1 MVSSDN
7 ERIAKNTMVLYLRML
22 FSLGVSLYTSRVIL
36 KVLGFEDYGIYSV
49 VGGIITLFCF
59 INGGLINATQRFIT
73 FELGKGNTKKL
84 SQVFSS
90 AIQIHAILSFII
102 LILGE
107 TIGLYFL
114 NEKMVIPTN
123 RQDAAMIVYQC
134 SIIATV
140 VNLMSVP
147 YNADIV
153 AHEKMSAFAYISI
166 VEVISK
172 LLIVFLLLV
181 IPGDNLVNYAIMMLV
196 VQISI
201 RFLYTTYCHKH
212 FQETVYHHQINKSI
226 LKEMISFAGWS
237 FWGNIAGILYT
248 QGINILLNIFFG
260 PVVNA
265 ARGIAVQVQGVVQ
278 QFVSNFQ
285 MALNPQITKSYAV
298 SDMEKMHTLMFRSA
312 KFSFF
317 LLYLLTLPI
326 LFETEYILSLWLS
339 SVPENTVI
347 FTKLIL
353 IISLIYTTANPCV
366 IANQATGKVKKYQ
379 AIVGGVLLLI
389 LPISYISLLLGAPAY
404 SVFIVHLFIESI
416 AQYFRMYLLKGLIN
430 LPVREYLKNIYIPI
444 IFTVLVTIAI
454 PMITFI
460 NMDYGLVRF
469 LCVTSISIL
478 SVTLGVFSFGL
489 SMNERRMILFR
500 LRLNRIINDR
510 D

>member
-1 MVSSDN
+1 
-7 ERIAKNTMVLYLRML
+7 ML
-22 FSLGVSLYTSRVIL
+22 FRS
-36 KVLGFEDYGIYSV
+36 
-49 VGGIITLFCF
+49 
-59 INGGLINATQRFIT
+59 
-73 FELGKGNTKKL
+73 
-84 SQVFSS
+84 
-90 AIQIHAILSFII
+90 
-102 LILGE
+102 
-107 TIGLYFL
+107 
-114 NEKMVIPTN
+114 
-123 RQDAAMIVYQC
+123 
-134 SIIATV
+134 
-140 VNLMSVP
+140 
-147 YNADIV
+147 
-153 AHEKMSAFAYISI
+153 
-166 VEVISK
+166 
-172 LLIVFLLLV
+172 
-181 IPGDNLVNYAIMMLV
+181 GDNLVNYAIMMLV

-430 LPVREYLKNIYIPI
+430 LPVREYLNNIYLPI

>member
-1 MVSSDN
+1 M
-7 ERIAKNTMVLYLRML
+7 
-22 FSLGVSLYTSRVIL
+22 
-36 KVLGFEDYGIYSV
+36 GFEDYGIYSV

-73 FELGKGNTKKL
+73 FELGKGNNKKL

-114 NEKMVIPTN
+114 SEKMVIPTN
-123 RQDAAMIVYQC
+123 RQYAAMIVYQC

-226 LKEMISFAGWS
+226 LKEMVSFAGWS

-285 MALNPQITKSYAV
+285 MALNPQITKSDAV

-317 LLYLLTLPI
+317 LLYLLT
-326 LFETEYILSLWLS
+326 
-339 SVPENTVI
+339 
-347 FTKLIL
+347 
-353 IISLIYTTANPCV
+353 
-366 IANQATGKVKKYQ
+366 
-379 AIVGGVLLLI
+379 
-389 LPISYISLLLGAPAY
+389 
-404 SVFIVHLFIESI
+404 
-416 AQYFRMYLLKGLIN
+416 
-430 LPVREYLKNIYIPI
+430 
-444 IFTVLVTIAI
+444 
-454 PMITFI
+454 
-460 NMDYGLVRF
+460 
-469 LCVTSISIL
+469 
-478 SVTLGVFSFGL
+478 
-489 SMNERRMILFR
+489 
-500 LRLNRIINDR
+500 
-510 D
+510 